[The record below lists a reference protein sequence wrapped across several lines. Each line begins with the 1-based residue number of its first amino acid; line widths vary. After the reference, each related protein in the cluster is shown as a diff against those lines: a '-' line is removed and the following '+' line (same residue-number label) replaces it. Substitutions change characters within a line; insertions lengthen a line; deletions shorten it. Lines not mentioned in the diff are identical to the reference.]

1 VGSSSRSDGFDL
13 QHESAIISHRCILA
27 FVLSKEA
34 TPGSSFECG
43 TGPNNRERIVLE
55 ILCSCPNQYG
65 LSFVSLVIYR
75 LAASVNLYLSLGVT
89 CLDHVW

>member
-1 VGSSSRSDGFDL
+1 MIGPKDPFLVFLFDQPL
-13 QHESAIISHRCILA
+13 
-27 FVLSKEA
+27 
-34 TPGSSFECG
+34 
-43 TGPNNRERIVLE
+43 LE

-89 CLDHVW
+89 CLMSGGIIIMFGSCFGSRLLYKIVSSIS